1 MAQAQKRSLIIEA
14 NEAVD
19 KEITLQGWVRLRRD
33 HGKLIFLDIRDRSG
47 IIQVVVNPMVSQE
60 AHKAAQELRAEDV
73 VEITG
78 KVNKRPDS
86 AINKVLETGGVELEA
101 IAVKVLSKA
110 ETLPFDMGS
119 DSLNLEL
126 PTLLDFRTLTLRHPK
141 VAKIF
146 KVQEALIEG
155 FRKAAHKRDCTE
167 IFVPTIS
174 ASSTEGGAEVFRFKY
189 YENQAFLI
197 QSPQLYKQMMV
208 GIFERVFLTS
218 HVYRAEESVTTR
230 HLSESI
236 QMDFEVGFINDFAE
250 LLDFME
256 EAYSEMIEY
265 AQENCSKEFKSLGV
279 EKAKVSKKIPR
290 VTLREAQEIIF
301 KRTGVDHRQ
310 ELDLM
315 PEDEKEIAAWGL
327 EEHDSDLVT
336 ITHFPTK
343 KRAFYSKPDPKDPE
357 YSLSF
362 DLLFKGLEIVSGAQR
377 IDDYNELSE
386 VIKKRG
392 MDPKDFG
399 MYLMAFRYGMPPHGG
414 FSCGLERATMKLLNL
429 ANIREASLFPRD
441 MERVD
446 ERFSKRE

>member
-1 MAQAQKRSLIIEA
+1 
-14 NEAVD
+14 
-19 KEITLQGWVRLRRD
+19 
-33 HGKLIFLDIRDRSG
+33 
-47 IIQVVVNPMVSQE
+47 
-60 AHKAAQELRAEDV
+60 
-73 VEITG
+73 
-78 KVNKRPDS
+78 
-86 AINKVLETGGVELEA
+86 
-101 IAVKVLSKA
+101 
-110 ETLPFDMGS
+110 
-119 DSLNLEL
+119 
-126 PTLLDFRTLTLRHPK
+126 
-141 VAKIF
+141 
-146 KVQEALIEG
+146 
-155 FRKAAHKRDCTE
+155 
-167 IFVPTIS
+167 
-174 ASSTEGGAEVFRFKY
+174 
-189 YENQAFLI
+189 
-197 QSPQLYKQMMV
+197 
-208 GIFERVFLTS
+208 
-218 HVYRAEESVTTR
+218 
-230 HLSESI
+230 
-236 QMDFEVGFINDFAE
+236 
-250 LLDFME
+250 
-256 EAYSEMIEY
+256 
-265 AQENCSKEFKSLGV
+265 
-279 EKAKVSKKIPR
+279 
-290 VTLREAQEIIF
+290 
-301 KRTGVDHRQ
+301 
-310 ELDLM
+310 M